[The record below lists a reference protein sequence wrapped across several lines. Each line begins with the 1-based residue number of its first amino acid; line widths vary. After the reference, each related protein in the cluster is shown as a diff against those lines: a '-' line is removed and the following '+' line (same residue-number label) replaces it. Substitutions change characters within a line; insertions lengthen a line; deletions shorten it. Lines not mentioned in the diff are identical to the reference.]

1 MSKNVGKALNKES
14 DFCCLLKDTVIKS
27 ETVRGDYM
35 QLVQDVY
42 KIIENGEFIK
52 WLIVTVI
59 TSLVI
64 ALTNTLIYSKL
75 FSVKIKSKKDIVIV
89 TLTETFFKCI
99 YSMIV
104 PIYAYRIVCLIT
116 EIIIYKF
123 YFKQKVEKCILGATI
138 NSIIIVFSEA
148 VFSKFLCL
156 FYEDI
161 KLYVEG
167 IYNYKYKS
175 WLILSVAISRIM
187 IYYIINKKNI
197 KVKIRE
203 DLNKRERATLI
214 AISIIGEI
222 VIYFNVIE
230 MTIFISDFPYEIFIT
245 DIIALIAY
253 FYISI
258 SNFTKMVKLEK
269 QATRIHNLE
278 AYNKTLSIMYDSIR
292 GFKHD
297 YANMLQAL
305 SGYVL
310 TGDLE
315 QIKKICDNM
324 LQECIEVN
332 EMGILDPNIINDPG
346 VYSIL
351 TTKYYMAQESNI
363 KMNIEVM
370 TDLTKIEITSY
381 ELCKI
386 LAILLDNA
394 IEAAKQTEEKL
405 VNVRMA
411 RDFRMNRDLIIIEN
425 SYINVDVDINE
436 MFEKG
441 YTSKK
446 EKSNDHG
453 LGLWNVKR
461 ILNKSK
467 NLNLFT
473 TKGKLFCQ
481 QLEIYSK
488 CDENVKNNKILC
500 NNYAVQD

>member
-1 MSKNVGKALNKES
+1 
-14 DFCCLLKDTVIKS
+14 
-27 ETVRGDYM
+27 M
-35 QLVQDVY
+35 QLVQDIY

-52 WLIVTVI
+52 WLTVTII
-59 TSLVI
+59 TSLAI
-64 ALTNTLIYSKL
+64 ALTNTLIYIKL
-75 FSVKIKSKKDIVIV
+75 FSVEVKNKKNIAIV
-89 TLTETFFKCI
+89 TIIEAFFKCI
-99 YSMIV
+99 YSMTI
-104 PIYAYRIVCLIT
+104 PIYAYRIVCLLT
-116 EIIIYKF
+116 EIAIYKI
-123 YFKQKVEKCILGATI
+123 YFKQKIEKCILGATI

-148 VFSKFLCL
+148 IFSKILCL
-156 FYEDI
+156 NYENI
-161 KLYVEG
+161 KIYMEG

-175 WLILSVAISRIM
+175 SLFVLIVISRII
-187 IYYIINKKNI
+187 IYYIVNKKNI

-230 MTIFISDFPYEIFIT
+230 MTIFISNFPYEIFIM

-258 SNFTKMVKLEK
+258 SNFFKMVKLEK

-310 TGDLE
+310 TGEIDK
-315 QIKKICDNM
+315 IKTMCDTM
-324 LQECIEVN
+324 LDECVEVN

-351 TTKYYMAQESNI
+351 TTKYYMAQEIYI

-370 TDLTKIEITSY
+370 TDLTKMEITSY

-394 IEAAKQTEEKL
+394 IEAAKQTEEKI
-405 VNVRMA
+405 VNVRML
-411 RDFRMNRDLIIIEN
+411 RDFRMNRDLVIIEN
-425 SYINVDVDINE
+425 SYINIDVDINE

-453 LGLWNVKR
+453 LGLWNVR
-461 ILNKSK
+461 RMLNKSK

-473 TKGKLFCQ
+473 TKGKLFSQ
-481 QLEIYSK
+481 QLEIYSNK
-488 CDENVKNNKILC
+488 DENTKNDKILC